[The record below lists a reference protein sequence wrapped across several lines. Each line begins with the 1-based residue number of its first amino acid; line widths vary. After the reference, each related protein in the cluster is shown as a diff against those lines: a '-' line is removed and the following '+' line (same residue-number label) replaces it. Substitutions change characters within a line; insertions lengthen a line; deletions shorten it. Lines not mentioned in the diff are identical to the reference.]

1 MKHALIAALTIAAL
15 AAPLAHGDSVSAH
28 GEAASVYDETRGTLR
43 AHVLRLINRDR
54 ALDHLPPVELDVAAS
69 ALADAYCREQIVNH
83 TTGHFTLDG
92 LAPYMRYSFAG
103 GNDGISENAAAWSA
117 TYAFSDRALY
127 ELVRRSEDAMM
138 AEMAPHDGHRKTIL
152 DPYATHVG
160 IGLAWDNSH
169 QRGEFRLVHEFVRR
183 YVDWT
188 RPLPRRAQLTDA
200 VLLAG
205 KPLRGMRIAGITVH
219 HEPFPHPLDVVTANR
234 LDSYALP
241 ASRREYLPRLKTTY
255 SRRDDGTLAVNVQ
268 QYANGSRGDFR
279 VGDDGAFSFS
289 VPFADGAGIYT
300 VVVWVQKPGNATSPI
315 AASNISI
322 RVDAATPAGLG
333 QTAAGGRR

>member
-1 MKHALIAALTIAAL
+1 MKHALIAAFTIAL
-15 AAPLAHGDSVSAH
+15 ASPLAHSDTPSAF
-28 GEAASVYDETRGTLR
+28 EETRVTLR

-54 ALDHLPPVELDVAAS
+54 ALYHLPPVDLDVAAS
-69 ALADAYCREQIVNH
+69 ALADDYCAAQIRNH

-138 AEMAPHDGHRKTIL
+138 AEMAPHDGHRKAIL

-160 IGLAWDNSH
+160 IGLAWD
-169 QRGEFRLVHEFVRR
+169 RGEFRLVHEFVRR

-200 VLLAG
+200 VMLAG
-205 KPLRGMRIAGITVH
+205 KPLAGTRVAGITVH
-219 HEPFPHPLDVVTANR
+219 HEPFPQPLAANAANL

-241 ASRREYLPRLKTTY
+241 ARRREYLPRLKTTY
-255 SRRDDGTLAVNVQ
+255 SRRDDGTLAVNVR
-268 QYANGSRGDFR
+268 QYPNGSRGDFR
-279 VGDDGAFSFS
+279 VTDDGAFAFP

-300 VVVWVQKPGNATSPI
+300 VVVWVQKPGTSTPI
-315 AASNISI
+315 AASNTSI
-322 RVDAATPAGLG
+322 RVDTATPSGLG
-333 QTAAGGRR
+333 QTAAGGRGRP